1 MSKRAL
7 AIISTLAAAPAVA
20 LLSLAGPA
28 NAATPSPGYF
38 SETTSLLG
46 QGSYDSATFRTPA
59 GAGDCVRTASSVTL
73 SPISGSNNTQAVA
86 TWRSTAYTG
95 HTNNADIWHMKFEF
109 LTSDGRIAASTPTL
123 DSAPDEQN
131 QYSLQLVAVRGR
143 QHRSGQLPR
152 SDGGSGLQQLLTHGP
167 WHARSEGLRPQPSWR
182 TAVGTMRRLL
192 HDVAG

>member
-38 SETTSLLG
+38 SETTSSSARVMSIGDLSHSGWGRRLRSDRIIGHAQSDQREQQHPGRRDRALDRVHRTHQQRRHLAHEVRVPDQRLQDRSQHSDLG
-46 QGSYDSATFRTPA
+46 QR
-59 GAGDCVRTASSVTL
+59 
-73 SPISGSNNTQAVA
+73 
-86 TWRSTAYTG
+86 
-95 HTNNADIWHMKFEF
+95 
-109 LTSDGRIAASTPTL
+109 
-123 DSAPDEQN
+123 PDEQN

>member
-7 AIISTLAAAPAVA
+7 AIISTLAAAPVVA
-20 LLSLAGPA
+20 LLSLAGTA

-86 TWRSTAYTG
+86 TWRSTANTG
-95 HTNNADIWHMKFEF
+95 HTNNADIWHMRFEF
-109 LTSDGRIAASTPTL
+109 LTSDGRIGASTPTL
-123 DSAPDEQN
+123 DGARMSRINTP
-131 QYSLQLVAVRGR
+131 YSWSQSVVVNMDPANYRILTAVRAYN
-143 QHRSGQLPR
+143 SC
-152 SDGGSGLQQLLTHGP
+152 
-167 WHARSEGLRPQPSWR
+167 
-182 TAVGTMRRLL
+182 
-192 HDVAG
+192 

>member
-7 AIISTLAAAPAVA
+7 AIISTLAAAPVVA

-28 NAATPSPGYF
+28 NASTPSPGYF
-38 SETTSLLG
+38 NETTSLLG

-95 HTNNADIWHMKFEF
+95 HTTNADIWHMKFEF
-109 LTSDGRIAASTPTL
+109 LTSDGRIGVSTPTL
-123 DSAPDEQN
+123 DGARMSRINTP
-131 QYSLQLVAVRGR
+131 YSWSQSVVVNMDPANYRILTAVRAYN
-143 QHRSGQLPR
+143 SC
-152 SDGGSGLQQLLTHGP
+152 
-167 WHARSEGLRPQPSWR
+167 
-182 TAVGTMRRLL
+182 
-192 HDVAG
+192 